1 MPHNAGLPLLDRTLT
16 MTPPTHNAHR
26 AAPGEGAGGAAAAC
40 LYQPVVQPH
49 HKDGGQKQKL
59 QQATWLASMTMVRKA
74 MILRGLRLC
83 SLLVVLLA
91 SSVVAG
97 RRRGSAAA
105 FVLPQVSTACGWSG
119 EVIKILGAGLDTPL
133 LTRSCTL
140 HKHTGYAIATL
151 EWRHLEHWKE
161 KTSFGTA
168 RKQQQQYY

>member
-1 MPHNAGLPLLDRTLT
+1 

-26 AAPGEGAGGAAAAC
+26 AAPGEGAGGAAPAC

-59 QQATWLASMTMVRKA
+59 QQATWLAASMTMVGKA

-91 SSVVAG
+91 SSMVAG

-119 EVIKILGAGLDTPL
+119 ELIKILGAGLDTAL

-140 HKHTGYAIATL
+140 HKHTGYAIATF

-168 RKQQQQYY
+168 RKQQQQQY